1 MTSGPPD
8 TRQLHHPHIGN
19 GESAMSPEHLIAWL
33 AAELYAIRAAV
44 IYWRL
49 HTSSIPAESAELRW
63 QMASTPALRLVA
75 PALLRALPVI
85 AELTCLI
92 NGLLWGPELLTRPW
106 RT

>member
-1 MTSGPPD
+1 
-8 TRQLHHPHIGN
+8 
-19 GESAMSPEHLIAWL
+19 MSPGHLIAWL

-44 IYWRL
+44 ICWRL
-49 HTSSIPAESAELRW
+49 RIGPMPAESAELRW
-63 QMASTPALRLVA
+63 QIACTPALRLVA